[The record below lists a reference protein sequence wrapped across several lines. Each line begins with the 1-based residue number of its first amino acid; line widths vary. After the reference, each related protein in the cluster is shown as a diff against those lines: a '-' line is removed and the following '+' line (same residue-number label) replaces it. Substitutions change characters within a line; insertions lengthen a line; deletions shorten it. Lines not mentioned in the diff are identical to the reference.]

1 MKNSERTSSGENAS
15 PGVIVRNTFE
25 TIFTGDTKIFADH
38 PGLGALQ
45 KIFPQVLKA
54 FPDFSAEFKQ
64 QLVDGNRVAMHWM
77 FRGTHN
83 GELFGIAPT
92 GKAVQ
97 FQNLSIST
105 VENGRIVQY
114 NSEVGF
120 VAVFMQIG
128 ILPVK
133 PGGVMGQ
140 N

>member
-1 MKNSERTSSGENAS
+1 MKTSARPSSDDDAT
-15 PGVIVRNTFE
+15 PGAIVRKTFE
-25 TIFTGDTKIFADH
+25 KIFTGDTKIFADH

-45 KIFPQVLKA
+45 KIFPQVLRA
-54 FPDFSAEFKQ
+54 IPDFSAEFKQ
-64 QLVDGNRVAMHWM
+64 QLVDENRVAMHWL

-105 VENGRIVQY
+105 VENGRIVHY

-128 ILPVK
+128 VLPVK
-133 PGGVMGQ
+133 AGGTMGQ